1 MIEVHGLNKYYK
13 AFHALK
19 GIDLHVRR
27 GEIYGFIGHNGAG
40 KSTTINIL
48 TGLSRPAS
56 GECRVNGRDIA
67 GIRHPGE
74 LGIGYL
80 PEEPRFYPW
89 MTAYETLEYLSKG
102 SGKASVKPR
111 IMELLTWVGLKE
123 AASRRV
129 GGFSRG
135 MRQRLGIAAAMIH
148 DPDLLFLDEPSSAL
162 DPEGR
167 SDVLHLIRELKSR
180 GKTVF
185 FSTHILDDVER
196 ICDRVGMLVKG
207 KMVLEKPLEALLKEN
222 LTPIFDIELGY
233 HDDGLASGISS
244 LEGVSAA
251 VLEDTRLTVT
261 VADAE
266 RDSKRLL
273 SFLSAQ
279 SNPVLS
285 FTLRKNS
292 LEDIFIKEMNQQ

>member
-13 AFHALK
+13 SFHALK

-56 GECRVNGRDIA
+56 GECRVNGRNIA
-67 GIRHPGE
+67 DIRHPGE

-102 SGKASVKPR
+102 SGEASVMPQ
-111 IMELLTWVGLKE
+111 IMELLTWVGLKD

-167 SDVLHLIRELKSR
+167 SDVLHLIRELKGR

-185 FSTHILDDVER
+185 FSTHILDDVEK
-196 ICDRVGMLVKG
+196 ICDRVGMLAKG
-207 KMVLEKPLEALLKEN
+207 KLVLEKPLEALLKQN
-222 LTPIFDIELGY
+222 LSPVFDIELGH
-233 HDDGLASGISS
+233 HDDMLASSVATLEGIS
-244 LEGVSAA
+244 GA
-251 VLEDTRLTVT
+251 VMDGTRLTVT
-261 VADAE
+261 VKDAE
-266 RDSKRLL
+266 QDSRKLL
-273 SFLSAQ
+273 AFLAAQ

-285 FTLRKNS
+285 FNLRKKS
-292 LEDIFIKEMNQQ
+292 LEDIFIKEMKQQ